1 MRRRLLTGAGIFL
14 GALVVLAGV
23 ALLVVDRSGY
33 HYREADFA
41 FSGEDK
47 VARRKIEANFTKP
60 PAKVYIVVD
69 RTHNRLELR
78 KGSTTTLTAVCSA
91 GSGYKLVERD
101 SAKRKGR
108 QWVFDTPRGI
118 HKVKNKRTDPVW
130 KRPDWDYIER
140 GEAFP
145 RRDSDR
151 IEYGMLGDYALDL
164 GDGYMIHGTLYER
177 LLGRGVTHG
186 CIRLGKDD
194 LATVYRECPIGTP
207 IYIY

>member
-1 MRRRLLTGAGIFL
+1 MTRRLLIGTGIFL
-14 GALVVLAGV
+14 GVLVVIAGA
-23 ALLVVDRSGY
+23 ALLAVDRSGY
-33 HYREADFA
+33 HYRDGDFA
-41 FSGEDK
+41 LSGAGRAERLK
-47 VARRKIEANFTKP
+47 QEAKFTKP

-69 RTHNRLELR
+69 RTHNRLEVR
-78 KGSTTTLTAVCSA
+78 KGSTTTLSAVCSA
-91 GSGYKLVERD
+91 GSGYKLIERD
-101 SAKRKGR
+101 SSKRKGR

-118 HKVKNKRTDPVW
+118 HKVKNKRTDPAW
-130 KRPDWDYIER
+130 KRPDWDYIEK

-151 IEYGMLGDYALDL
+151 IEYGMLGDYALDM

-186 CIRLGKDD
+186 CIRLGKAD
-194 LATVYRECPIGTP
+194 LATVYKECPIGTP

>member
-1 MRRRLLTGAGIFL
+1 MKRRLLTGIGIAL
-14 GALVVLAGV
+14 GALVVLAGA
-23 ALLVVDRSGY
+23 ALLAIDRSGY
-33 HYREADFA
+33 HYRDADFA
-41 FSGEDK
+41 YSGGDK
-47 VARRKIEANFTKP
+47 AARRKLEASFTRP

-101 SAKRKGR
+101 TAKRKGR

-140 GEAFP
+140 GEAIP
-145 RRDSDR
+145 RRDSER

-194 LATVYRECPIGTP
+194 LATVYRESPLGTP
-207 IYIY
+207 VYIY